1 METTKMYINGKF
13 TDAIAGATRAI
24 RNPAND
30 AVIALV
36 AEAQTEDA
44 EMAILAAR
52 SAFDNGPWRKTSAQE
67 RGKLL
72 LKLAANIRSHFEE
85 LVVIEVRNNGKP
97 KREAEFDI
105 EDAANCFEF
114 YAGLATKI
122 HGETMQVPAN
132 SFSYVLREPIG
143 VCVQIIPWNYP
154 LLMAA
159 WKLAPALAAGNCC
172 VLKPSELTP
181 LSALRLAELI
191 NETGFPEGVVNI
203 ITGDGAVCGS
213 ALINHPSIDKI
224 AFTGG
229 TLTGKK
235 IMEAASKNLKRVTLE
250 LGGKNPAIFF
260 DDCDMDLAIDWGLF
274 AAFAN
279 QGQVCSAGSR
289 LLIQDTIYDEF
300 MKRFLNK
307 IPDIK
312 IGYGMAEG
320 TAMGPLI
327 SKAHREKVEA
337 YIRLGLEEG
346 ATLIAGGTRPTDEA
360 LQDGYFLSPTVFAG
374 VTNSMRIAKEEIFGP
389 VCTLHRFTTEDEA
402 IKLANDTEYGL
413 AAGIFTRNLSLAH
426 RFTQALRTGV
436 VWVNNFQ
443 PTYNEMP
450 WGGYKQSGIG
460 RELGLYGIE
469 AYLETKQVNINLDET
484 PVGWY

>member
-1 METTKMYINGKF
+1 MYINGKF
-13 TDAIAGATRAI
+13 IDAIAGATRAI

-36 AEAQTEDA
+36 PEAQIVDA
-44 EMAILAAR
+44 ELAILAAR
-52 SAFDNGPWRKTSAQE
+52 FAFDKGPWRKTTAQD

-72 LKLAANIRSHFEE
+72 LKLAAHIRSHFEE
-85 LVVIEVRNNGKP
+85 LVVIEVRNNCKP

-132 SFSYVLREPIG
+132 TFSYVLREPIG

-191 NETGFPEGVVNI
+191 HETGFPEGVVNI
-203 ITGDGAVCGS
+203 ITGDGATCGS

-260 DDCDMDLAIDWGLF
+260 EDCDINLAIDWGLF

-289 LLIQDTIYDEF
+289 LLIHDKIYDEF
-300 MKRFLNK
+300 VARFLNK
-307 IPDIK
+307 IPEIK

-320 TAMGPLI
+320 TNMGPLI

-346 ATLIAGGTRPTDEA
+346 ATLLAGGTRPTDEA
-360 LQDGYFLSPTVFAG
+360 LQDGYFLSQF
-374 VTNSMRIAKEEIFGP
+374 
-389 VCTLHRFTTEDEA
+389 L
-402 IKLANDTEYGL
+402 
-413 AAGIFTRNLSLAH
+413 
-426 RFTQALRTGV
+426 
-436 VWVNNFQ
+436 
-443 PTYNEMP
+443 
-450 WGGYKQSGIG
+450 G
-460 RELGLYGIE
+460 R
-469 AYLETKQVNINLDET
+469 
-484 PVGWY
+484 